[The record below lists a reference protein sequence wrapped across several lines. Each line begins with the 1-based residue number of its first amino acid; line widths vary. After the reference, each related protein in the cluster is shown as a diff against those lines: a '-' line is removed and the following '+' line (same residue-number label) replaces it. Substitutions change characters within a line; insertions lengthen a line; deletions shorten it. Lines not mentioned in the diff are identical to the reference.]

1 MDNDL
6 SVLLKVILDSSG
18 IGSGDISKIQKI
30 LEKYTVN
37 VAAELDKTQLMNSV
51 KQVLPQVI
59 KEISKISGKDIKID
73 IDDSLIEKSIN
84 QVIQDGKRLEKE
96 FAQKVDKIQ
105 LSLDT
110 GETESKVESL
120 ITKTR
125 QWTDMNG
132 EARISTQSLTE
143 AFRQLNIASNN
154 YVNSPTEEYQKE
166 LILTQKELDKQ
177 IKTVTSSVKTM
188 NAEFAKDSAI
198 DSLRQKYQKFYND
211 NSKAHGQFGKQLKD
225 SIAELSH
232 GAEIPIQRYEKLK
245 QEIINIG
252 NICEKT
258 GRTGQ
263 TVIQGII
270 NKVKSLS
277 TYVSGT
283 VIIAK
288 LLQTGKEMIN
298 FARELDEAMTN
309 INYTMDVSSEK
320 LSNIGEQSIET
331 AKNLKTS
338 AENILA
344 AVTTYANANET
355 AESILS
361 KSKPTIM
368 LSNVTGM
375 DTATT
380 TDILQ
385 GTIHQFDLKDTEEE
399 LYHVSDVLQAVSKSM
414 AVDFSKGIKE
424 MAEGIQ
430 VSGSV
435 ANDAGYDLERY
446 SAILGNLIEKT
457 RQSGSELGRSLRTMF
472 VRTTKASTSALAG
485 GEVSE
490 DDLSNAETA
499 LRRVGIEV
507 RDTKDTFRDFD
518 DIMSDL
524 YNKIDDL
531 SEVDLSNIAYEIAST
546 RQTAVFKVMVK
557 TWGDY
562 LKLSE
567 QAYAASGETLT
578 NQEKYVESLRGKFE
592 GLKATAQSIY
602 SNLAKSE
609 DVGAV
614 VDGFQAIADA
624 IDFLTDKL
632 GLFGTIGLGGS
643 IFLGRDRSKQRFYP
657 LWV

>member
-18 IGSGDISKIQKI
+18 IGNGDISKIQKI

-125 QWTDMNG
+125 QWTDTNG

-154 YVNSPTEEYQKE
+154 YANSPTEEYQKE
-166 LILTQKELDKQ
+166 LILAQKELDKQ

-632 GLFGTIGLGGS
+632 GLFGTLGTIGGSYLGAKGLG
-643 IFLGRDRSKQRFYP
+643 
-657 LWV
+657 